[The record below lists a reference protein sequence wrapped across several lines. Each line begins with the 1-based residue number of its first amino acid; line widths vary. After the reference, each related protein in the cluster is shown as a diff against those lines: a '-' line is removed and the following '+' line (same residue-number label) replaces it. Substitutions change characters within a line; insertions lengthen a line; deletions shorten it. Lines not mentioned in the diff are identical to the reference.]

1 MALTIMWKYFPT
13 LYVLKVFSEQQ
24 KEGFRGIQRSFNTEI
39 LRLVY
44 YVISS
49 MRIKEENLS
58 FQK

>member
-1 MALTIMWKYFPT
+1 MWKYFLT
-13 LYVLKVFSEQQ
+13 LYVLKGYSEQQ
-24 KEGFRGIQRSFNTEI
+24 KEGFRGTQRRFNIDI

>member
-13 LYVLKVFSEQQ
+13 LYVLKVFAEQQ
-24 KEGFRGIQRSFNTEI
+24 KEGFRGTQRSFNTEI